1 MWRLSHEKRVGIIR
15 CLIDGT
21 PMRAAA
27 RINGVAVNTI
37 ASFLREIGPLADQY
51 HHENVRG
58 VRSWRI
64 QLDEVWTYV
73 GAKAKRARELKRKGL
88 GDLWTWTALDPD
100 TKLLVSYLCGPRNA
114 STALAFMMDLKRRL
128 DGVPHFT
135 SDGLISYEEALYRV
149 FGKDVPYTRIVF
161 DKKTVI
167 SGYPDPA
174 EAGTS
179 LVERWN
185 CTLRQQNARYQRK
198 TLAFSK
204 SLEQHLNH
212 LALWM
217 LSYNWVRKHGT
228 LGTTPAV
235 AAGLIKHRWS
245 EAWIAELAELY
256 HESARDVERRAA
268 AARADRQRVH

>member
-1 MWRLSHEKRVGIIR
+1 
-15 CLIDGT
+15 
-21 PMRAAA
+21 MRAAA

-58 VRSWRI
+58 VRSERV

-73 GAKAKRARELKRKGL
+73 GAKAKRARSLKRTGV
-88 GDLWTWTALDPD
+88 GDLWTWTAIDPD
-100 TKLLVSYLCGPRNA
+100 TKLLISYVCGSRNA
-114 STALAFMMDLKRRL
+114 RTALAFTVDLKRRL
-128 DGVPHFT
+128 AGMPQFT
-135 SDGLISYEEALYRV
+135 SDGLVSYAEALHRV

-161 DKKTVI
+161 NEKTVV

-174 EAGTS
+174 KAGTS
-179 LVERWN
+179 FVERWN
-185 CTLRQQNARYQRK
+185 LTLRQQNARYQRK

-204 SLEQHLNH
+204 SLEQHQNH
-212 LALWM
+212 LGLWM
-217 LSYNWVRKHGT
+217 LYYNWVRTHRT

-268 AARADRQRVH
+268 AARAAVRQYLQ

>member
-1 MWRLSHEKRVGIIR
+1 
-15 CLIDGT
+15 
-21 PMRAAA
+21 
-27 RINGVAVNTI
+27 
-37 ASFLREIGPLADQY
+37 
-51 HHENVRG
+51 
-58 VRSWRI
+58 
-64 QLDEVWTYV
+64 
-73 GAKAKRARELKRKGL
+73 
-88 GDLWTWTALDPD
+88 
-100 TKLLVSYLCGPRNA
+100 
-114 STALAFMMDLKRRL
+114 MDLNGRL
-128 DGVPHFT
+128 DGVLQFT
-135 SDGLISYEEALYRV
+135 SDGLVSDEEALRRV
-149 FGKDVPYTRIVF
+149 FGKEVPYTRIVF
-161 DKKTVI
+161 NEKTVV

-174 EAGTS
+174 EAGAS

-185 CTLRQQNARYQRK
+185 LTLRQQNARYQRK

-217 LSYNWVRKHGT
+217 LYYNWVREHGT